1 MKPKLIHN
9 WRCACLKCG
18 VARSEYHKQYR
29 NGLRLYVP
37 ADQARQLLL
46 TFEDAKDA
54 ARALRMPVMTVWR
67 IRKGKVKSIR
77 RSTEERILLAVAA

>member
-1 MKPKLIHN
+1 M
-9 WRCACLKCG
+9 
-18 VARSEYHKQYR
+18 
-29 NGLRLYVP
+29 P

-54 ARALRMPVMTVWR
+54 ARALKMPVMTAWR

-77 RSTEERILLAVAA
+77 KSTEQRILLAVAA

>member
-1 MKPKLIHN
+1 M
-9 WRCACLKCG
+9 
-18 VARSEYHKQYR
+18 
-29 NGLRLYVP
+29 P